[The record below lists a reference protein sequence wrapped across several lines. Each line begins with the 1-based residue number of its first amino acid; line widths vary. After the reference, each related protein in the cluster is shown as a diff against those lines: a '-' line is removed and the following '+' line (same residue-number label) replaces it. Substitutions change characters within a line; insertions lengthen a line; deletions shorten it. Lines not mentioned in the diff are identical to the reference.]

1 MLGVLDVRGY
11 IDPEGNS
18 INLPDVYRHSRHV
31 GE

>member
-1 MLGVLDVRGY
+1 MPGVPIDIGY